1 MWLVAFLFF
10 FFFLALDC
18 PRKTDAATLHRVMMI
33 KEELRFFFLFLFFLK
48 KKNCGARGS
57 SLRRPRPNV
66 LGTGQID
73 SDN

>member
-33 KEELRFFFLFLFFLK
+33 KEELRFFFFFFFFLK
-48 KKNCGARGS
+48 KKIVVPGEARCADPDPMCWG
-57 SLRRPRPNV
+57 P
-66 LGTGQID
+66 D
-73 SDN
+73 K